1 MFREDKD
8 GDFIYGNLSNGK
20 WIIKDK
26 TKLIEIKSPIDKRT
40 LGFVEAMDKENV
52 DEAIKIA
59 KIAQRKWREVP
70 TNQKARL
77 LHNVADLLEERI
89 EEIADVMVL
98 EIAKDRKSCMS
109 EVKRTADL
117 IRFTADTAENMR
129 GESIP
134 GDSFPGFKND
144 KISIVTREPVG
155 VVLAISPFNEPVNLA
170 ASKIAPALMA
180 GNTVI
185 IKHDSHVP
193 GCAQALEQA
202 FADAGVPKGV
212 LQTVIADHDAT
223 EKMIRDPRISAISFT
238 GSTAGGSKVA
248 AIAAS
253 EIKPAVLE
261 LGGSDPA
268 IVLADADIDKAVDV
282 LTTSRFIC
290 AGQSCIAAKR
300 ILVEETIYAE
310 FVEKLC
316 TRLAGLKVGD
326 PTQANTDIGPIAR
339 AQLRDVLH
347 DQVTRS
353 ISAGANCIM
362 GGKIPEGAGSFY
374 PVTLLTDVPLHA
386 AAFTEETFGPVAAV
400 RAVKDVD
407 EAFAIA
413 NDTAYGL
420 GASIWT
426 ESERGAQLAARFEA
440 GQVAI
445 NGIVKSDPR
454 LPSGGIKR
462 SGYGKELG
470 PHGIREFV
478 NAQQV
483 WQGE

>member
-155 VVLAISPFNEPVNLA
+155 VVLAI
-170 ASKIAPALMA
+170 
-180 GNTVI
+180 
-185 IKHDSHVP
+185 D
-193 GCAQALEQA
+193 
-202 FADAGVPKGV
+202 
-212 LQTVIADHDAT
+212 
-223 EKMIRDPRISAISFT
+223 
-238 GSTAGGSKVA
+238 
-248 AIAAS
+248 
-253 EIKPAVLE
+253 
-261 LGGSDPA
+261 
-268 IVLADADIDKAVDV
+268 
-282 LTTSRFIC
+282 
-290 AGQSCIAAKR
+290 
-300 ILVEETIYAE
+300 
-310 FVEKLC
+310 
-316 TRLAGLKVGD
+316 
-326 PTQANTDIGPIAR
+326 
-339 AQLRDVLH
+339 
-347 DQVTRS
+347 
-353 ISAGANCIM
+353 
-362 GGKIPEGAGSFY
+362 
-374 PVTLLTDVPLHA
+374 
-386 AAFTEETFGPVAAV
+386 
-400 RAVKDVD
+400 
-407 EAFAIA
+407 
-413 NDTAYGL
+413 
-420 GASIWT
+420 
-426 ESERGAQLAARFEA
+426 
-440 GQVAI
+440 
-445 NGIVKSDPR
+445 
-454 LPSGGIKR
+454 
-462 SGYGKELG
+462 
-470 PHGIREFV
+470 
-478 NAQQV
+478 
-483 WQGE
+483 